1 MSRSAYIQ
9 STAARLTVAGTLIA
23 LSVVGSYLKIPSP
36 TGTVAFDSLPGFLGA
51 LLLGYPEG
59 ASIGFLGHILTSLN
73 VGFPLGL
80 PVHLIIAC
88 EMAMTCVL
96 FRLLYRRNRILAIIC
111 GVLLNGVLAPLT
123 LVPVFGWGFF
133 TGIAISLIVASA
145 VNIILA
151 SLIFEVLKRR

>member
-51 LLLGYPEG
+51 LLLGYPGG
-59 ASIGFLGHILTSLN
+59 ATIGFLGHILTSLN

>member
-1 MSRSAYIQ
+1 MFRSTSVRSGTI
-9 STAARLTVAGTLIA
+9 RLTVTGTLIA

-36 TGTVAFDSLPGFLGA
+36 TGTVALDSLPGFLGA

-80 PVHLIIAC
+80 PVHLVIAC
-88 EMAMTCVL
+88 EMALICLL
-96 FRLLYRRNRILAIIC
+96 FRFFYQKNRILAISC
-111 GVLLNGVLAPLT
+111 GTLLNGILAPLT

-133 TGIAISLIVASA
+133 TGIVISLIVASA
-145 VNIILA
+145 VNILLA
-151 SLIFEVLKRR
+151 SLIFEVLKKR